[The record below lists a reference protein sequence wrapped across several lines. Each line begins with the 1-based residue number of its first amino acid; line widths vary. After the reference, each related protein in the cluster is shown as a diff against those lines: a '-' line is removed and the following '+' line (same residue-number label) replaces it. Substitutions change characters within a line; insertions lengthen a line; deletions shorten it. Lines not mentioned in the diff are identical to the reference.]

1 MGKFRYH
8 ILSSFWI
15 KVIALFLM
23 TLDHISKIIPSNSW
37 FIQICDIF
45 GRFGFPLFI
54 LLLVEGV
61 IHTRN
66 FWKYFL
72 RLGILC
78 GVVLIAQIVIHHC
91 FLDIYGFYS
100 PLIDLLLCALT
111 LYFLKQKN
119 RKSFFA
125 IIPISIII
133 LSFVVMNLEEMKD
146 IEIWWYPFYLRS
158 GYNIFALLLS
168 LGFFYA
174 YPLAKVMM
182 KNYNNGVNQLEG
194 TAYERVFVNTIM
206 CFVVFVSVVIIYL
219 ISLIP
224 LGNIFPSNESYA
236 LVSAVFIFLYS
247 GELGYNK
254 KWFKYGAYI
263 YFPLHIV
270 IIFAIS
276 LLL

>member
-23 TLDHISKIIPSNSW
+23 ALDHISKIIPSNSW

>member
-78 GVVLIAQIVIHHC
+78 GVVLIAQIVIHHF

-194 TAYERVFVNTIM
+194 TAYERVFVNTLM
-206 CFVVFVSVVIIYL
+206 CFVVFISVVIIYL

-224 LGNIFPSNESYA
+224 IGNIFPSNESYA
-236 LVSAVFIFLYS
+236 LVSTVFIFLYS

-254 KWFKYGAYI
+254 KWFKFGAYI

-276 LLL
+276 LLF

>member
-78 GVVLIAQIVIHHC
+78 GVVLIAQIVIHHF

-158 GYNIFALLLS
+158 GYNILALLLS

-182 KNYNNGVNQLEG
+182 KNYNTGVNQLEG
-194 TAYERVFVNTIM
+194 TAYERVFVNTLM
-206 CFVVFVSVVIIYL
+206 CFVVFISVVIIYL

-224 LGNIFPSNESYA
+224 IGNIFPSNESYA
-236 LVSAVFIFLYS
+236 LVSTVFIFLYS

-276 LLL
+276 LLF

>member
-206 CFVVFVSVVIIYL
+206 CFVVFISVVIIYL

-224 LGNIFPSNESYA
+224 IGNIFPSNESYA

-254 KWFKYGAYI
+254 KWIKYGAYI

-276 LLL
+276 LLF

>member
-72 RLGILC
+72 RLGVLC
-78 GVVLIAQIVIHHC
+78 GVVLIAQIVIHHF

-206 CFVVFVSVVIIYL
+206 CFVVFISVVIIYL

-224 LGNIFPSNESYA
+224 IGNIFPSNESYA

-276 LLL
+276 LLF